1 MAKHQ
6 QRFISLRANVWLVIR
21 KYAFKNRIS
30 NRLFSPFISTSTD
43 HSYYNNICNHITATL
58 KYGCIYIIK
67 FASHPLKHTQ
77 QTTTGSR
84 HFSEPTLWLVANPLY
99 VRSHKYV
106 IHYFTFGCIA
116 TFRLVS
122 SLQCLQWD
130 TLCVSVLS
138 WRSQKMHEPSWDVC
152 NLNLSRGDSL
162 RSPFFSSRTGVFMHR
177 CALNSDSQGP
187 PSAAAAL
194 MVTEQLLRRCREFS
208 ALLRGTSAVVFKG
221 GESINHWLSLRW
233 RSANSAPSLSLAGF
247 SNT

>member
-1 MAKHQ
+1 
-6 QRFISLRANVWLVIR
+6 
-21 KYAFKNRIS
+21 
-30 NRLFSPFISTSTD
+30 
-43 HSYYNNICNHITATL
+43 
-58 KYGCIYIIK
+58 
-67 FASHPLKHTQ
+67 
-77 QTTTGSR
+77 
-84 HFSEPTLWLVANPLY
+84 
-99 VRSHKYV
+99 
-106 IHYFTFGCIA
+106 
-116 TFRLVS
+116 
-122 SLQCLQWD
+122 
-130 TLCVSVLS
+130 
-138 WRSQKMHEPSWDVC
+138 MHGPSWDVC

-247 SNT
+247 SNTQTAMASRQQVLIMPVIDFVALIRPLYGLFFCTALSLYTVQLSVYTFFPLCLALLAGILVTEALIPVESLLGSQ